1 MCLQNN
7 SEFIKQGNIG
17 DGYLRLKRCKADVRR
32 NQNKI
37 TTSEEEDDQQQGVT
51 GGIGAVQF

>member
-17 DGYLRLKRCKADVRR
+17 DGYLRLKRCQAD